1 MNLPE
6 FLTRDQSGYIS
17 FTGHRIGLHHVLGLY
32 KEGYS
37 PEMLRE
43 EYPTLPLALIHKVIA
58 FYLENQA
65 EADAYVAAYRAELE
79 RVPATTS
86 RPSTKPCLAGD
97 SPSLGRERNQN
108 ARMSY
113 APALPAG

>member
-37 PEMLRE
+37 PEMLVE
-43 EYPTLPLALIHKVIA
+43 EFPTLPSAIINLAIA
-58 FYLENQA
+58 FYQA
-65 EADAYVAAYRAELE
+65 NRADVDAYLAEEEAEYQRQLAAH
-79 RVPATTS
+79 P
-86 RPSTKPCLAGD
+86 PS
-97 SPSLGRERNQN
+97 
-108 ARMSY
+108 
-113 APALPAG
+113 PALLEIRRRLAAKGIKTPE